1 MHSAVA
7 LNGKREPQMNDKILT
22 DGTEQE
28 HDTGTLREGA
38 EPDGAP
44 RSESKHNPIPRS
56 LQLGFA
62 FLVLFVIAATYWW
75 SQPSVLSEGSH
86 GDATVKAQKPP
97 MEPEQVEGMVKSLQ
111 AKLQANPNDAAGW
124 SILARTYSMV
134 GRTADAVDAYAR
146 AVSLNAGDAAL
157 LVDYADALAVKNG
170 RSLEGEPL
178 KLLNRA
184 LDMDPR
190 NIKGLAMAGKYA
202 YDRLDYATAITK
214 WDEVVRLSP
223 PDNLFVQQI
232 AKDLVVAR
240 EKTGKLA
247 AEPVRSST
255 TQKGG
260 IQGVVTLAASLAS
273 KVSPE
278 DTVFVTVRG
287 VDGSRL
293 PLAIVRK
300 KVKDLPI
307 SFQLGVGPGKVHV
320 IARITKTGNPTPQ
333 GGDLIGQL
341 ESVEGGSA
349 GLILEINNT
358 FHP

>member
-1 MHSAVA
+1 
-7 LNGKREPQMNDKILT
+7 
-22 DGTEQE
+22 
-28 HDTGTLREGA
+28 
-38 EPDGAP
+38 
-44 RSESKHNPIPRS
+44 
-56 LQLGFA
+56 
-62 FLVLFVIAATYWW
+62 
-75 SQPSVLSEGSH
+75 
-86 GDATVKAQKPP
+86 

-134 GRTADAVDAYAR
+134 GRTADAVDAYAH
-146 AVSLNAGDAAL
+146 AVSLNTGDAAL

-184 LDMDPR
+184 LDMDPQ
-190 NIKGLAMAGKYA
+190 NIKGLAMVGKNA
-202 YDRLDYATAITK
+202 YDQHDYATAVAK
-214 WDEVVRLSP
+214 WDQVIRLSP
-223 PDNLFVQQI
+223 GDNLFVQQI
-232 AKDLVVAR
+232 AKDLVTAR
-240 EKTGKLA
+240 ERAGKLA
-247 AEPVRSST
+247 AEPVRSDAA
-255 TQKGG
+255 QKGG

-278 DTVFVTVRG
+278 DIVFVTVRG

-307 SFQLGVGPGKVHV
+307 SFQVGVAPGKVHV
-320 IARITKTGNPTPQ
+320 TARITKTGNATPQ
-333 GGDLIGQL
+333 GGDLTGQL
-341 ESVEGGSA
+341 ESIEVGST
-349 GLILEINNT
+349 GLILEIKDT